1 MATDPSLRGG
11 QQSRRKS
18 GNEPGRGWPEKN
30 GGPNGGGSF
39 TASSQ
44 DIHRTLPHSIE
55 AEQGVLGSMLISPRE
70 IIAECV
76 EKINEEY
83 FYVPAHQTIYVVL
96 VELWNAGQGID
107 LITFT
112 QVLRDRNLL
121 ETVGGAAAVT
131 SLFTF
136 VPTAANVTYYLEIV
150 REKYI
155 LRQIIAACTESVR
168 RSFEE
173 QDEVH
178 NLLDEVEQKIFSVGE
193 DRFKGQVLTMKD
205 QVMEAIEAI
214 EHLYE
219 RRGGIT
225 GISTGF
231 AELDR
236 MTNGLHESE
245 MIVIAARPSMGKCL
259 TSDSEITLAD
269 GSIAT
274 IEEIVRGQRARLLT
288 LGADWRFRFIEPSAF
303 VDDGIKPVYH
313 VVTRLGRSIETT
325 LAHPFLSF
333 SGWTKLEDL
342 KPGMQIAVP
351 RALRVFGEESCRDCE
366 IKLLAYLIGDGCLT
380 DTTPEFTN
388 GNPRLRAD
396 FAEAA
401 REFGDLSVREDT
413 SANTRTP
420 SLHVAKDRTSLTRQR
435 QEFGRRL
442 RLIVKSHSR
451 SADAIARAAGVLP
464 SSLSQ
469 WASGRVAPGAKAL
482 ERLCTA
488 LGVSVTELLP
498 NGLAAIS
505 RNARNPLTLWLA
517 RLGLWEKGAHAK
529 HVPPF
534 VFRLKREAIALFLN
548 RLFATDGWATLLASG
563 QIQLGYSSVSA
574 RLIRQIQHLLL
585 RFGVIVSIRHRQVK
599 YGSGQRS
606 AWQLDITDA
615 DSIKTFAANIG
626 IFGKED
632 AVERCRAAAARKRP
646 HTNRDLIPPQ
656 VWAHLAKAKGSRSW
670 AAVAR
675 SAGFA
680 AFSNIHVGR
689 RALSRRRLAALA
701 AAVEDGALEQ
711 LATSDVYWD
720 TIVSIMPAGEKQV
733 YDLTIRDTH
742 NFVANDICVHNT
754 ALAMNIAE
762 HVAINEKLPVA
773 VFSLEMSSQQLVQR
787 LLCSRARVNLQKVRD
802 GFLAERDFPSL
813 TAAASKLA
821 EAQIFIDDSASLSIL
836 ELRAKARRLKAQKDI
851 KLIVVDYLQLL
862 RSTTRRAQDNR
873 QLEIS
878 EISSGLKGLAKELKV
893 PVLVLAQL
901 NRQPEA
907 RTGGKPRLS
916 DLRESGSIEQDAD
929 LVGLL
934 VRPEIYEEDEDARA
948 EKAGEAELIIAKQR
962 NGPVGE
968 VSLTFLKEFTRFE
981 DRARN
986 VPEPM

>member
-1 MATDPSLRGG
+1 MATQPSARTGEKP
-11 QQSRRKS
+11 RRES
-18 GNEPGRGWPEKN
+18 GNAPGRGWPEKN

-44 DIHRTLPHSIE
+44 DIHRTLPHSVE

-83 FYVPAHQTIYVVL
+83 FYVPAHQTVYVVL

-112 QVLRDRNLL
+112 QVLRDRNVL
-121 ETVGGAAAVT
+121 ETVGGAAFIT

-150 REKYI
+150 RDKYI

-214 EHLYE
+214 EQLYE

-245 MIVIAARPSMGKCL
+245 MIVIAARPSMGK
-259 TSDSEITLAD
+259 
-269 GSIAT
+269 
-274 IEEIVRGQRARLLT
+274 
-288 LGADWRFRFIEPSAF
+288 
-303 VDDGIKPVYH
+303 
-313 VVTRLGRSIETT
+313 
-325 LAHPFLSF
+325 
-333 SGWTKLEDL
+333 
-342 KPGMQIAVP
+342 
-351 RALRVFGEESCRDCE
+351 
-366 IKLLAYLIGDGCLT
+366 
-380 DTTPEFTN
+380 
-388 GNPRLRAD
+388 
-396 FAEAA
+396 
-401 REFGDLSVREDT
+401 
-413 SANTRTP
+413 
-420 SLHVAKDRTSLTRQR
+420 
-435 QEFGRRL
+435 
-442 RLIVKSHSR
+442 
-451 SADAIARAAGVLP
+451 
-464 SSLSQ
+464 
-469 WASGRVAPGAKAL
+469 
-482 ERLCTA
+482 
-488 LGVSVTELLP
+488 
-498 NGLAAIS
+498 
-505 RNARNPLTLWLA
+505 
-517 RLGLWEKGAHAK
+517 
-529 HVPPF
+529 
-534 VFRLKREAIALFLN
+534 
-548 RLFATDGWATLLASG
+548 
-563 QIQLGYSSVSA
+563 
-574 RLIRQIQHLLL
+574 
-585 RFGVIVSIRHRQVK
+585 
-599 YGSGQRS
+599 
-606 AWQLDITDA
+606 
-615 DSIKTFAANIG
+615 
-626 IFGKED
+626 
-632 AVERCRAAAARKRP
+632 
-646 HTNRDLIPPQ
+646 
-656 VWAHLAKAKGSRSW
+656 
-670 AAVAR
+670 
-675 SAGFA
+675 
-680 AFSNIHVGR
+680 
-689 RALSRRRLAALA
+689 
-701 AAVEDGALEQ
+701 
-711 LATSDVYWD
+711 
-720 TIVSIMPAGEKQV
+720 
-733 YDLTIRDTH
+733 
-742 NFVANDICVHNT
+742 T

-773 VFSLEMSSQQLVQR
+773 VFSLEMSGQQLVQR

-821 EAQIFIDDSASLSIL
+821 EAQIYIDDSAGLSIL
-836 ELRAKARRLKAQKDI
+836 ELRAKARRLKAQKGI
-851 KLIVVDYLQLL
+851 RLIVVDYLQLL

-878 EISSGLKGLAKELKV
+878 EISAGLKGLAKELKL
-893 PVLVLAQL
+893 PIIVLAQL

-968 VSLTFLKEFTRFE
+968 IALTFLKEFTRFE

-986 VPEPM
+986 VSEPN